1 MKIVSEMAALA
12 IAFSQCLRYSQAYR
26 LNVENCG
33 RVVFAFKSKVKGSF
47 LTRYR
52 RLQAL
57 ETDWHRFRRRTQDC
71 HPVEQ
76 DLLQRRDVPRRDEV
90 SPERLRDVDPERPA
104 SARSDFAVPG
114 AAEMHPEMVFS
125 AGDDPAAVGTV

>member
-1 MKIVSEMAALA
+1 M
-12 IAFSQCLRYSQAYR
+12 
-26 LNVENCG
+26 
-33 RVVFAFKSKVKGSF
+33 GSV

-52 RLQAL
+52 RLQTL
-57 ETDWHRFRRRTQDC
+57 ETDWHRFCRRTQDC
-71 HPVEQ
+71 NPVEQ

-90 SPERLRDVDPERPA
+90 TPERLRDVDPERSA
-104 SARSDFAVPG
+104 SARRDLAVPG